1 MDCTPDRALIYSIIQ
16 GGVPA
21 FQHAK
26 SVGITA
32 SVIVDAEDRKI
43 FSACEDVFLPKGRM
57 PTVSDIRQHYDV
69 ELVEP
74 DDTFDFELCAKD
86 IMRRSLMTRLN
97 EGLGPVIDMV
107 PIDPYGARDA
117 LGELVKTTSWTLGNV
132 ARTSSPSAINE
143 VRRRYLDAKSREGG
157 LLGFSS
163 PWPSRDKASLGLQGG
178 EVTVLLAKRKT
189 GKTWLLLKWLEHIWT
204 SVRDGKPEL
213 GPGECV
219 LVVSME
225 MPVWQVLRRLFA
237 IHKRLDYEKFR
248 AGNLDEAEEERFLT
262 WCDEMEKPDPTRSEV
277 IVVSSD
283 RCRNVD
289 DIVGLVAQYR
299 PKAVF
304 IDSFYILDA
313 PGRMQ
318 MWERMIHNIKA
329 IKLDIAAQFLIPC
342 VTTTQLSGQ
351 VKRGD
356 LNAEADAVAYAKAV
370 GDYADAIDGIFGNDK
385 FRDSARRILRG
396 MEARE
401 FKTVDL
407 EIAFNPGT
415 HEYGEIRVL
424 DKVEDGDGKSLD
436 STGDE
441 DSDSGSDGGGDSF
454 YDEDTILI
462 CD

>member
-1 MDCTPDRALIYSIIQ
+1 VDTTPDRALIFSIIQ

-26 SVGITA
+26 SMGITTT
-32 SVIVDAEDRKI
+32 SIIDAEDRMI

-57 PTVSDIRQHYDV
+57 PSVSDIRQHYNIELPTPDV
-69 ELVEP
+69 
-74 DDTFDFELCAKD
+74 TFDYELCAKD
-86 IMRRSLMTRLN
+86 IMTRTLMTRLN
-97 EGLGPVIDMV
+97 QGLGPIEDLI
-107 PIDPYGARDA
+107 PTDPYAARDA
-117 LGELVKTTSWTLGNV
+117 LGELVKSTNWTLGKV
-132 ARTSSPSAINE
+132 ARTNSPSAINE
-143 VRRRYLDAKSREGG
+143 VRKRYLEAKAREGG

-189 GKTWLLLKWLEHIWT
+189 GKTWILLKWLEHIWT
-204 SVRDGKPEL
+204 AKKEDGTPEL

-237 IHKRLDYEKFR
+237 IHKKLDYEKFR
-248 AGNLDEAEEERFLT
+248 AGDLSDEEEGRFLN
-262 WCDEMEKPDPTRSEV
+262 WCDDMEKPDPQRSEV
-277 IVVSSD
+277 IVVASD
-283 RCRNVD
+283 RCRTVD
-289 DIVGLVAQYR
+289 DIVGFVAQYR

-313 PGRMQ
+313 PGRLQ

-370 GDYADAIDGIFGNDK
+370 GDYADSIDGIFGNDK
-385 FRDSARRILRG
+385 FRDSNRRILRG

-424 DKVEDGDGKSLD
+424 DKIEDGDGKSLD

-441 DSDSGSDGGGDSF
+441 DSDSGMGGDSF

-462 CD
+462 E